1 MQSGIAFDLHIASLA
16 ADGQIVEMTRRDVG
30 QILDTDP
37 SLQRQENMKIASEMT
52 MRDARRPKGY
62 SLIS

>member
-1 MQSGIAFDLHIASLA
+1 MRSGIAFDLRVASLA
-16 ADGQIVEMTRRDVG
+16 SDGQIVEMTRRDVE
-30 QILDTDP
+30 QILDADP
-37 SLQRQENMKIASEMT
+37 SLQRPENMKIASEMT